1 MTENL
6 DGSFSSQCSISEFI
20 NSIQGFGRVTKIKLQ
35 NAGYETVGDL
45 RKADKNE
52 LCKIDQIGQGT
63 AESILDFARSRN
75 DTSDISDTSDA
86 FSTSNGNR
94 KLNKDTPLKKWA
106 EEVSRIGRIKQ
117 VHLRNA
123 GYKTVGDLQEASE
136 DDLKDIETI
145 GETVAQKIVELVDKQ
160 SSSNDDNNEVDGS
173 SSRDINEN
181 NNNSDR
187 IETILSDLELADDN
201 MYD

>member
-6 DGSFSSQCSISEFI
+6 DESFSSQCSISEFI

-45 RKADKNE
+45 QKADKNE

-63 AESILDFARSRN
+63 AESILDFATSRN
-75 DTSDISDTSDA
+75 DTSDTSDT

-106 EEVSRIGRIKQ
+106 EEISRIGRIKQ

-173 SSRDINEN
+173 SSRDIKDNN

-187 IETILSDLELADDN
+187 IETILSDLELTDK
-201 MYD
+201 